1 MITYFIF
8 LYYKF
13 VLFIFSFL
21 PPTPPNSPTPSLDSN
36 HLIETIV
43 ALKFS

>member
-1 MITYFIF
+1 MIMYFIF

-13 VLFIFSFL
+13 VLFIFSS
-21 PPTPPNSPTPSLDSN
+21 PPPQNSPTPSLDSN